1 MGDGMVKETAS
12 LTTEESDAATG
23 VDPFADP
30 PEILKLRRE
39 VRALCMRFPDLYWRD
54 LDRRREYP
62 EAFVRA
68 LTEAGWLA
76 ALIPTRYGG
85 LGYGLREAA
94 AILQEINQSGAYA
107 GPAHAQMYVMGT
119 LLRHGSEEQKGLYL
133 PSLADGTLRLQAFAV
148 TEPEAGTDTTRIET
162 TATRDGDDYVIS
174 GRKMFISRVQHSD
187 LMVLLA
193 RTSPRDDARPTTGLS
208 LFLIDLRQAGDHIR
222 LRRLPMMM
230 NNETNEVKIDGLR
243 VPGDA
248 IIGTEGMGFRHILDG
263 WNAERILIAAEC
275 VGDGRW
281 FIERAAGYA
290 KTREV
295 FGRPIG
301 ANQGIQFPLSSAW
314 AQVEAAD
321 LMARRAAARL
331 DAGLSCGVEAN
342 TAKLLASEASWA
354 AANAAVD
361 TLGGRGFNAEH
372 DVERKFR
379 ETRLYQVAPVSNNL
393 VLSYLAHH
401 VLGLPRSY

>member
-1 MGDGMVKETAS
+1 MAREMANQTTRETG
-12 LTTEESDAATG
+12 AATG
-23 VDPFADP
+23 IDPFADP

-39 VRALCMRFPDLYWRD
+39 VHALCMRFPDPYWRD
-54 LDRRREYP
+54 LDRERAYP
-62 EAFVRA
+62 EAFVQA
-68 LTEAGWLA
+68 ITDAGWLS
-76 ALIPTRYGG
+76 ALIPEQYGG
-85 LGYGLREAA
+85 LGYGLRKAA
-94 AILQEINQSGAYA
+94 AILQEVNQSGAYA

-119 LLRHGSEEQKGLYL
+119 LLRHGSEEQKARYL
-133 PSLADGTLRLQAFAV
+133 PPIASGALRLQAFAV
-148 TEPEAGTDTTRIET
+148 TEPAAGTDTTRIET
-162 TATRDGDDYVIS
+162 TAVRDGDDYVIS

-193 RTSPRDDARPTTGLS
+193 RTSPRDNARPTAGLS
-208 LFLIDLRQAGDHIR
+208 LFLIDLRQTGDSIS
-222 LRRLPMMM
+222 LRPLRMLM
-230 NNETNEVKIDGLR
+230 NNETNEVTIDALR
-243 VPGDA
+243 VPA
-248 IIGTEGMGFRHILDG
+248 SMRIGNEGMGFRYILDG

-301 ANQGIQFPLSSAW
+301 ANQGIQFPLAMAW
-314 AQVEAAD
+314 AQVESAD
-321 LMARRAAARL
+321 LTARRAAARF
-331 DAGLSCGVEAN
+331 DAGLSCGAEAN

-361 TLGGRGFNAEH
+361 TLGGQGFNAER

-379 ETRLYQVAPVSNNL
+379 ETRLYRVAPVSNNL
-393 VLSYLAHH
+393 VLSYLAQH

>member
-30 PEILKLRRE
+30 PEILTLRGE
-39 VRALCMRFPDLYWRD
+39 VRALCMRFPDPYWRD

-68 LTEAGWLA
+68 LTDAGWLA

-119 LLRHGSEEQKGLYL
+119 LLRHGSEEQKERYL
-133 PSLADGTLRLQAFAV
+133 PDIASGALRLQAFAV
-148 TEPEAGTDTTRIET
+148 TEPVAGTDTTRIET

-193 RTSPRDDARPTTGLS
+193 RTSPRDESRPTAGLS
-208 LFLIDLRQAGDHIR
+208 LFLIDLREAGDAIR
-222 LRRLPMMM
+222 LRPLRMMM
-230 NNETNEVKIDGLR
+230 NNETNEVTFDALR
-243 VPGDA
+243 VPADA
-248 IIGTEGMGFRHILDG
+248 LIGNEGMGFR
-263 WNAERILIAAEC
+263 N
-275 VGDGRW
+275 
-281 FIERAAGYA
+281 
-290 KTREV
+290 
-295 FGRPIG
+295 
-301 ANQGIQFPLSSAW
+301 
-314 AQVEAAD
+314 
-321 LMARRAAARL
+321 
-331 DAGLSCGVEAN
+331 
-342 TAKLLASEASWA
+342 
-354 AANAAVD
+354 
-361 TLGGRGFNAEH
+361 
-372 DVERKFR
+372 
-379 ETRLYQVAPVSNNL
+379 
-393 VLSYLAHH
+393 
-401 VLGLPRSY
+401 

>member
-1 MGDGMVKETAS
+1 MERETVS
-12 LTTEESDAATG
+12 LMAEETDATTDIDPF
-23 VDPFADP
+23 VDPPA
-30 PEILKLRRE
+30 ILRLRRE
-39 VRALCMRFPDLYWRD
+39 VRALCMRFPDPYWRD
-54 LDRRREYP
+54 LDQRRVYP
-62 EAFVRA
+62 EAFVEA

-76 ALIPTRYGG
+76 ALIPARYGG

-119 LLRHGSEEQKGLYL
+119 LLRHGSDEQKARYL
-133 PSLADGTLRLQAFAV
+133 PEIASGALRLQAFAV
-148 TEPEAGTDTTRIET
+148 TEPVAGTDTTRIET
-162 TATRDGDDYVIS
+162 AATRDGLDYVIT
-174 GRKMFISRVQHSD
+174 GRKMFTPRMQHSD

-193 RTSPRDDARPTTGLS
+193 RTSPRDDARPTAGLS
-208 LFLIDLRQAGDHIR
+208 LFLIDLRESREHVKSRR
-222 LRRLPMMM
+222 LRMMM
-230 NNETNEVKIDGLR
+230 NNETNEVTIDALG
-243 VPGDA
+243 VPRDA
-248 IIGTEGMGFRHILDG
+248 LIGTEGMGFRHILDG

-281 FIERAAGYA
+281 FIERASGYA

-301 ANQGIQFPLSSAW
+301 ANQGIQFPLAMAW

-321 LMARRAAARL
+321 LVARRAAGL
-331 DAGLSCGVEAN
+331 FDAGLPCGAEAN
-342 TAKLLASEASWA
+342 SAKLLASEASWA

-361 TLGGRGFNAEH
+361 TLGGHGFNAER

-379 ETRLYQVAPVSNNL
+379 ETRLYRVAPVSNNL
-393 VLSYLAHH
+393 VLSYLAQH

>member
-1 MGDGMVKETAS
+1 MDRKTVAAA
-12 LTTEESDAATG
+12 TEELRPATG
-23 VDPFADP
+23 IDPFADP
-30 PEILKLRRE
+30 PELVTMRRE
-39 VRALCMRFPDLYWRD
+39 VRALCMRFPDAYWRD
-54 LDRRREYP
+54 LDRRRDYP
-62 EAFVRA
+62 EAFVQA
-68 LTEAGWLA
+68 LTDAGWLS
-76 ALIPTRYGG
+76 ALIPARYGG
-85 LGYGLREAA
+85 LGFGLRETA

-119 LLRHGSEEQKGLYL
+119 LLRHGSEEQKARYL
-133 PSLADGTLRLQAFAV
+133 PALADGTLRLQAFAV
-148 TEPEAGTDTTRIET
+148 TEPGAGTDTTRIET
-162 TATRDGDDYVIS
+162 AATRDGDHYVVS

-193 RTSPRDDARPTTGLS
+193 RTAPREHARPTAGLS
-208 LFLIDLRQAGDHIR
+208 LFLIDLREAGDAIR
-222 LRRLPMMM
+222 LRPLRMMM
-230 NNETNEVKIDGLR
+230 NNETNEVTIDALR
-243 VPGDA
+243 IPA
-248 IIGTEGMGFRHILDG
+248 ESLIGAEGMGFRNILDG

-290 KTREV
+290 RTRQV

-321 LMARRAAARL
+321 LMARRAAARF
-331 DAGLSCGVEAN
+331 DAGLSCGAEAN

-361 TLGGRGFNAEH
+361 TLGGHGFNAEH

-379 ETRLYQVAPVSNNL
+379 ETRLYRVAPVSNNL
-393 VLSYLAHH
+393 VLSYLAQH

>member
-1 MGDGMVKETAS
+1 MGSETAS
-12 LTTEESDAATG
+12 LLMTVETATTTG
-23 VDPFADP
+23 IDPFEDP
-30 PEILKLRRE
+30 PEILRLRRE
-39 VRALCMRFPDLYWRD
+39 VRALCMRFPDPYWRD
-54 LDRRREYP
+54 LDQRRAYP
-62 EAFVRA
+62 EAFVQA
-68 LTEAGWLA
+68 LTDAGWLA
-76 ALIPTRYGG
+76 ALIPARYGG

-94 AILQEINQSGAYA
+94 AILQEINQSGGYA

-119 LLRHGSEEQKGLYL
+119 LLRHGSEEQKERYL

-148 TEPEAGTDTTRIET
+148 TEPGAGTDTTRIET
-162 TATRDGDDYVIS
+162 AATRDGDDYVIT
-174 GRKMFISRVQHSD
+174 GRKIFISRVQHSD

-193 RTSPRDDARPTTGLS
+193 RTTPRDEHRPTAGLS
-208 LFLIDLRQAGDHIR
+208 LFLIDLRQAGDRIR

-230 NNETNEVKIDGLR
+230 NNETNELTIDALR
-243 VPGDA
+243 VSADA
-248 IIGTEGMGFRHILDG
+248 LVGTEGMGFRHILDG

-281 FIERAAGYA
+281 FIERAAGYS

-301 ANQGIQFPLSSAW
+301 ANQGIQFPLAMAW

-321 LMARRAAARL
+321 LVARRAAARF
-331 DAGLSCGVEAN
+331 DAGLPCGAEAN

-361 TLGGRGFNAEH
+361 THGGHGFNAER

-379 ETRLYQVAPVSNNL
+379 ETRLYRVAPVSNNL
-393 VLSYLAHH
+393 VLSYLAQH

>member
-1 MGDGMVKETAS
+1 MVKKTAGL
-12 LTTEESDAATG
+12 LTDESGATAG

-30 PEILKLRRE
+30 PEVLALRGE
-39 VRALCMRFPDLYWRD
+39 VRALCMRFPDPYWRE
-54 LDRRREYP
+54 LDQKREYP

-68 LTEAGWLA
+68 LTEAGWLS
-76 ALIPTRYGG
+76 ALIPKRYGG

-94 AILQEINQSGAYA
+94 AILQEINQSGGYA

-119 LLRHGSEEQKGLYL
+119 LLRHGSEDQTARYM

-148 TEPEAGTDTTRIET
+148 TEPGAGTDTTRIET
-162 TATRDGDDYVIS
+162 TANRVGDDYIIT

-193 RTSPRDDARPTTGLS
+193 RTSPRDESRPTAGLS
-208 LFLIDLRQAGDHIR
+208 LFLIDLRETGDAIR
-222 LRRLPMMM
+222 LRPLRMMM
-230 NNETNEVKIDGLR
+230 NNETNEVTIDELR
-243 VPGDA
+243 VPADA
-248 IIGTEGMGFRHILDG
+248 LIGNEGMGFRYILDG

-281 FIERAAGYA
+281 FVERAAGYA
-290 KTREV
+290 KNRQV

-301 ANQGIQFPLSSAW
+301 ANQGIQFPLSLAW

-321 LMARRAAARL
+321 LMARRAAARF
-331 DAGLSCGVEAN
+331 DAGLPCGAEAN
-342 TAKLLASEASWA
+342 SAKLLASEASWA

-361 TLGGRGFNAEH
+361 TLGGHGFNAER

-379 ETRLYQVAPVSNNL
+379 ETRLYRVAPISNNL
-393 VLSYLAHH
+393 VLSYLAQH

>member
-1 MGDGMVKETAS
+1 MAKEMAS
-12 LTTEESDAATG
+12 LTTRETDSTTGSDA
-23 VDPFADP
+23 FADT
-30 PEILKLRRE
+30 PEILELRRD
-39 VRALCMRFPDLYWRD
+39 VRTLCMRFPDPYWRD
-54 LDRRREYP
+54 LDQRRAYP
-62 EAFVRA
+62 KAFVQA
-68 LTEAGWLA
+68 LTDAGWLA
-76 ALIPTRYGG
+76 ALIPARFGG

-94 AILQEINQSGAYA
+94 TILQEINQSGAYA

-119 LLRHGSEEQKGLYL
+119 LLRHGSEDQKARFL
-133 PSLADGTLRLQAFAV
+133 PQIASGVIRLQAFAV
-148 TEPEAGTDTTRIET
+148 TEPTAGTDTTRIET
-162 TATRDGDDYVIS
+162 AAVRDGEDYVIT
-174 GRKMFISRVQHSD
+174 GRKMYISRVQHSD

-193 RTSPRDDARPTTGLS
+193 RTSPRDDSHPTAGLS
-208 LFLIDLRQAGDHIR
+208 LFLIDLRQASDRIR
-222 LRRLPMMM
+222 LRPLRMMM
-230 NNETNEVKIDGLR
+230 NNETNEVTIDALR
-243 VPGDA
+243 VPGSSL
-248 IIGTEGMGFRHILDG
+248 IGNEGMGFRYILDG

-281 FIERAAGYA
+281 FIERASGYA

-301 ANQGIQFPLSSAW
+301 ANQGIQFPLAMAW

-321 LMARRAAARL
+321 LMARRAAARF
-331 DAGLSCGVEAN
+331 DAGVPCGAEAN

-361 TLGGRGFNAEH
+361 TLGGHGFNAEH

-379 ETRLYQVAPVSNNL
+379 ETRLYRVAPVSNNL
-393 VLSYLAHH
+393 VLSYLAQH

>member
-1 MGDGMVKETAS
+1 
-12 LTTEESDAATG
+12 
-23 VDPFADP
+23 
-30 PEILKLRRE
+30 
-39 VRALCMRFPDLYWRD
+39 MRFPDPYWRD
-54 LDRRREYP
+54 LDQRRAYP
-62 EAFVRA
+62 EAFVQA
-68 LTEAGWLA
+68 LTDAGWLA
-76 ALIPTRYGG
+76 ALIPLRFGG

-119 LLRHGSEEQKGLYL
+119 LLRHGSEDHKARYL
-133 PSLADGTLRLQAFAV
+133 PQIASGVIRLQAFAV
-148 TEPEAGTDTTRIET
+148 TEPTAGTDTTRIET
-162 TATRDGDDYVIS
+162 AAVRDGEDYVIT
-174 GRKMFISRVQHSD
+174 GRKMYISRVQHSD

-193 RTSPRDDARPTTGLS
+193 RTSPRDDYRPTAGLS
-208 LFLIDLRQAGDHIR
+208 LFLIDLRQASDRIR
-222 LRRLPMMM
+222 LRPLRMMM
-230 NNETNEVKIDGLR
+230 NNETNEVTIDALR
-243 VPGDA
+243 VPA
-248 IIGTEGMGFRHILDG
+248 SSLIGNEGMGFRYILDG

-281 FIERAAGYA
+281 FIERASGYA
-290 KTREV
+290 KTRQV

-301 ANQGIQFPLSSAW
+301 ANQGIQFPLAMAW

-321 LMARRAAARL
+321 LMARRAAARF
-331 DAGLSCGVEAN
+331 DAGLPCGAEAN

-361 TLGGRGFNAEH
+361 TLGGHGFNAEH

-379 ETRLYQVAPVSNNL
+379 ETRLYRVAPVSNNL
-393 VLSYLAHH
+393 VLSYLAQH

>member
-1 MGDGMVKETAS
+1 MAKEMAS
-12 LTTEESDAATG
+12 LTNRETDSTTHI
-23 VDPFADP
+23 DPFADT
-30 PEILKLRRE
+30 PEILKLRRD
-39 VRALCMRFPDLYWRD
+39 VRTLCMRFPDPYWRD
-54 LDRRREYP
+54 LDQRRAYP
-62 EAFVRA
+62 KAFVQA
-68 LTEAGWLA
+68 LTDAGWLA
-76 ALIPTRYGG
+76 ALIPARFGG

-94 AILQEINQSGAYA
+94 TILQEINQSGAYA

-119 LLRHGSEEQKGLYL
+119 LLRHGSEDQKARYL
-133 PSLADGTLRLQAFAV
+133 PQIASGVIRLQAFAV
-148 TEPEAGTDTTRIET
+148 TEPTAGTDTTRIET
-162 TATRDGDDYVIS
+162 AAVRDGEDYVIT
-174 GRKMFISRVQHSD
+174 GRKMYISRVQHSD

-193 RTSPRDDARPTTGLS
+193 RTSPRDDSHPTAGLS
-208 LFLIDLRQAGDHIR
+208 LFLIDLRQASDRIR
-222 LRRLPMMM
+222 LRPLRMMM
-230 NNETNEVKIDGLR
+230 NNETNEVTIDALR
-243 VPGDA
+243 VPGSSL
-248 IIGTEGMGFRHILDG
+248 IGNEGMGFRYILDG

-281 FIERAAGYA
+281 FIERASGYA

-301 ANQGIQFPLSSAW
+301 ANQGIQFPLAMAW

-321 LMARRAAARL
+321 LMARRAAARF
-331 DAGLSCGVEAN
+331 DAGVPCGAEAN

-361 TLGGRGFNAEH
+361 TLGGHGFNAEH

-379 ETRLYQVAPVSNNL
+379 ETRLYRVAPVSNNL
-393 VLSYLAHH
+393 VLSYLAQH

>member
-1 MGDGMVKETAS
+1 MVKQTTD
-12 LTTEESDAATG
+12 LTTREADAATG
-23 VDPFADP
+23 SDPFADP
-30 PEILKLRRE
+30 PRIVTLRRE
-39 VRALCMRFPDLYWRD
+39 VRTLCMQFPDPYWRD

-62 EAFVRA
+62 EAFVQA

-76 ALIPTRYGG
+76 ALIPARYGG
-85 LGYGLREAA
+85 LGYGLQEAA

-119 LLRHGSEEQKGLYL
+119 LLRHGSEEQKARYL
-133 PSLADGTLRLQAFAV
+133 PSLADGSLRLQAFAV
-148 TEPEAGTDTTRIET
+148 TEPGAGTDTTRIET
-162 TATRDGDDYVIS
+162 TATRDGETYVIT

-193 RTSPRDDARPTTGLS
+193 RTTPRDHSRPTAGLS
-208 LFLIDLRQAGDHIR
+208 LFLIDLREAGDAIK
-222 LRRLPMMM
+222 LRPLRMMM
-230 NNETNEVKIDGLR
+230 NNETNEVSIDALR
-243 VPGDA
+243 VPADNL
-248 IIGTEGMGFRHILDG
+248 IGVEGMGFRYILDG

-301 ANQGIQFPLSSAW
+301 ANQGIQFPLSLAW

-321 LMARRAAARL
+321 LMARRAAARF
-331 DAGLSCGVEAN
+331 DAGLSCGAQAN

-361 TLGGRGFNAEH
+361 TLGGHGFNAER

-379 ETRLYQVAPVSNNL
+379 ETRLYRVAPVSNNL
-393 VLSYLAHH
+393 VLSYLAQH